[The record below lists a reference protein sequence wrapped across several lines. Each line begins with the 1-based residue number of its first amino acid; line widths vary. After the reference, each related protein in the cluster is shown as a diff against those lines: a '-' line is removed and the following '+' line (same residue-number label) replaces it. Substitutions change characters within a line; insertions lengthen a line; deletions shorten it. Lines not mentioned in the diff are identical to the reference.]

1 METFTMAST
10 SKASGQTTT
19 PYSVQISSRKLTK
32 RVIEALCSDPGGR
45 ESFVWDGGDGGLKG
59 FGVRIAPGGTKSY
72 IVYYR
77 TKEGRSR
84 RLVIGRVGV
93 LTPDEARKLAG
104 ERLKEVAKG
113 GDPSAERHRVRREA
127 LTIAELADLY
137 LAEGPAA
144 KPNKKASSWATD
156 RSNIERHVKPLLGG
170 KLAASLTHDDV
181 VKFQRDVAAGKSKA
195 DVKTKKRGRAIVDG
209 GPGTAARSLA
219 VIGAMLEWAAHP
231 DRKLLPA
238 NPAKGVKLLKSSKRE
253 RLLSEAELARL
264 ADALTAMM
272 AEHRLSATAAA
283 AIRLLLLTG
292 CRKSEILS
300 LRWEWVDIERGALRL
315 PDSKTGAKAVP
326 LAAPAV
332 KLLGELPRRSEF
344 VLPAATGKS
353 HYTGLQKDWER
364 LRARAGLAGVRVHDL
379 RHSFASFAVAD
390 GNSLY
395 LVGKV
400 LGHKQART
408 TEIYA
413 HLADDPIRAVA
424 DRTAARIAAAMA
436 PGADRDPANVVPI
449 RPNRP

>member
-1 METFTMAST
+1 MASV
-10 SKASGQTTT
+10 SEASGQTTT
-19 PYSVQISSRKLTK
+19 PDSAQMSSRKLTK
-32 RVIEALCSDPGGR
+32 RVIEALPSDPRGR

-104 ERLKEVAKG
+104 EKLKEVAKG

-144 KPNKKASSWATD
+144 KPNKKASNWATD

-231 DRKLLPA
+231 DRKLVPA
-238 NPAKGVKLLKSSKRE
+238 NPAKGVKLLRSGKRE
-253 RLLSEAELARL
+253 RFLSEAELSRL
-264 ADALTAMM
+264 ADALAAMM

-283 AIRLLLLTG
+283 AIRAAA
-292 CRKSEILS
+292 
-300 LRWEWVDIERGALRL
+300 DRL
-315 PDSKTGAKAVP
+315 PQVGNPV
-326 LAAPAV
+326 AA
-332 KLLGELPRRSEF
+332 LGMGR
-344 VLPAATGKS
+344 
-353 HYTGLQKDWER
+353 Y
-364 LRARAGLAGVRVHDL
+364 RAR
-379 RHSFASFAVAD
+379 
-390 GNSLY
+390 
-395 LVGKV
+395 
-400 LGHKQART
+400 
-408 TEIYA
+408 
-413 HLADDPIRAVA
+413 RA
-424 DRTAARIAAAMA
+424 TAARQQDRRQGGAARSAGRQAAGRAAARERLCIA
-436 PGADRDPANVVPI
+436 RRDRQEPLHRPAEGLGAAAGARRPRRGAGLRPAAQLRI
-449 RPNRP
+449 FRRRRR

>member
-1 METFTMAST
+1 MARISA
-10 SKASGQTTT
+10 ASGDTTAADC
-19 PYSVQISSRKLTK
+19 VQISGRKLTK
-32 RVIEALCSDPGGR
+32 RVIDALPADPPGGR
-45 ESFVWDGGDGGLKG
+45 ECFVWDGGDGALKG

-93 LTPDEARKLAG
+93 LTPDEARMLAG
-104 ERLKEVAKG
+104 EKLKEVAKG
-113 GDPSAERHRVRREA
+113 GDPSAERHRVREA
-127 LTIAELADLY
+127 MTIAELGDLY

-156 RSNIERHVKPLLGG
+156 RSNIERHVKPLLGR
-170 KLAASLTHDDV
+170 KLAALLTHDDV
-181 VKFQRDVAAGKSKA
+181 VRFQRDVAAGKSKA
-195 DVKTKKRGRAIVDG
+195 DIKTKKRGRAIVDG

-219 VIGAMLEWAAHP
+219 VLGAMLEWAAHP
-231 DRKLLPA
+231 DRRLIAA
-238 NPAKGVKLLKSSKRE
+238 NPAKGVKLLKGGKRE
-253 RLLSEAELARL
+253 RFLSEAELARL
-264 ADALTAMM
+264 ADALAAME
-272 AEHRLSATAAA
+272 AERRLSPTATA
-283 AIRLLLLTG
+283 AIRLLLLSG

-300 LRWEWVDIERGALRL
+300 LRWEWVDVERGLLRL
-315 PDSKTGAKAVP
+315 PDSKTGAKVVP
-326 LAAPAV
+326 LAAAAV
-332 KLLGELPRRSEF
+332 KLLAELPRHGDY
-344 VLPAATGKS
+344 VLPAAKGAG

-364 LRARAGLAGVRVHDL
+364 VRARARLGSARIHDL

-395 LVGKV
+395 LIGKV

-436 PGADRDPANVVPI
+436 PAGERNPANIVPI
-449 RPNRP
+449 RSGRP